1 MRIFGLA
8 FSALATFALG
18 AQGTANAQEAAGPAP
33 QPCHKYQELA
43 AALGKR
49 YGEAPVSLGLQNN
62 GHALQVFASSEG
74 DSWTVLSIAPDGTGC
89 IVAAGHH
96 WQSRKAGPTDPAA

>member
-1 MRIFGLA
+1 MRIPASL
-8 FSALATFALG
+8 FALF
-18 AQGTANAQEAAGPAP
+18 AVMASAAANAGRAEAAAAAS
-33 QPCHKYQELA
+33 CHDYKALV

-49 YGEAPVSLGLQNN
+49 YGEAPVSLGMQSN
-62 GHALQVFASSEG
+62 GHALQVFASALG

-96 WQSRKAGPTDPAA
+96 WQTREVGPADPAA